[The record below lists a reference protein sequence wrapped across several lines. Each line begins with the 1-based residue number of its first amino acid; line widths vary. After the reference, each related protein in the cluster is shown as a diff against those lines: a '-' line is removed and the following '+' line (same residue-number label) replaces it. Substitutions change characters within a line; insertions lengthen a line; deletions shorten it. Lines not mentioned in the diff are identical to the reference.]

1 MTTPTIPTTP
11 TPAHPDERRPWLPV
25 AVMFTVLA
33 PAAAW
38 LGQALSYGPGAP
50 GPYALFYIVPLAL
63 VAATW
68 IPPRTG
74 AQRRRR
80 LALGS
85 AGCLMALFY
94 PNVLLVTWLVLW
106 ALTAGP

>member
-1 MTTPTIPTTP
+1 MTTNPMPRP
-11 TPAHPDERRPWLPV
+11 PYERRQWLAV
-25 AVMFTVLA
+25 AVLFTVLA

-50 GPYALFYIVPLAL
+50 GPYALFYVVPFAL

-68 IPPRTG
+68 IPPRTD

-80 LALGS
+80 FALGS
-85 AGCLMALFY
+85 AGCLLALFY

-106 ALTAGP
+106 ALTAS